1 MIIGVFQKRGEI
13 YSGRLRTLGIDAQ
26 ITVVA
31 SEPTDAEDA
40 SAWRLY
46 LGDSEDGVR
55 IGSGYDRIGERAGPF
70 IAVRIDGPEFA
81 QPLRANL
88 IRSNTDPD
96 DYLLFWSR
104 PSRRERV

>member
-1 MIIGVFQKRGEI
+1 MIIGTFHKRGEI
-13 YSGRLRTLGIDAQ
+13 YAGRLRTLALDAE

-31 SEPTDAEDA
+31 SQPTDAKDA
-40 SAWRLY
+40 PQWRLY

-55 IGSGYDRIGERAGPF
+55 IGSGYDRIGDRAEPF

-88 IRSNTDPD
+88 IRSNTNPADF
-96 DYLLFWSR
+96 LLFWSR
-104 PSRRERV
+104 PSKRERV